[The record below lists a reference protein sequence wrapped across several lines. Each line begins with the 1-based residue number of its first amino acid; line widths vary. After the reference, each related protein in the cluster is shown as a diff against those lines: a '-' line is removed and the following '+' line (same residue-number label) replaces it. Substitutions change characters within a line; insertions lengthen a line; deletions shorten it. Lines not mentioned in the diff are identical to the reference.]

1 MDTVTELLADLAARK
16 GADTAIIYHD
26 ETITFAAV
34 DDMGRRAATL
44 LAGLGIG
51 FSTTWAE
58 GDCGETEMIF
68 PPRPEWNSQ
77 LWLVTHVD
85 LHRTAKV
92 QTFLAFLK
100 DWSTRWPVL
109 ED

>member
-1 MDTVTELLADLAARK
+1 
-16 GADTAIIYHD
+16 
-26 ETITFAAV
+26 
-34 DDMGRRAATL
+34 
-44 LAGLGIG
+44 
-51 FSTTWAE
+51 
-58 GDCGETEMIF
+58 MIF

>member
-1 MDTVTELLADLAARK
+1 MRKVFVACLAVA
-16 GADTAIIYHD
+16 
-26 ETITFAAV
+26 
-34 DDMGRRAATL
+34 L

-51 FSTTWAE
+51 FSTSWFE
-58 GDCGETEMIF
+58 DGCDETVEVF
-68 PPRPEWNSQ
+68 PSRPEWNSQ

-100 DWSTRWPVL
+100 DWAKSWP
-109 ED
+109 EG